1 MTEGILLVISG
12 PSGVGKGTVMKNL
25 FEKRN
30 DLYMSVS
37 ATTRKKREGE
47 TEGVSYYYITSERF
61 AKIRE
66 EDGFLENAE
75 FCGNCY
81 GTLKS
86 EVFERLEKG
95 INVVLEIEVRGAMQV
110 KEKFPQGVFIY
121 VCPPSL
127 SELKKR
133 LTQRQTETPE
143 ALEKRLKSAE
153 WELTQIDKYDYLVI
167 NDDVDAAAERISSII
182 EAEHLSSKRCFDDV
196 KKTIFS

>member
-1 MTEGILLVISG
+1 MTKGILLVISG
-12 PSGVGKGTVMKNL
+12 PSGVGKGTVMKKL
-25 FEKRN
+25 FEKRK

-37 ATTRKKREGE
+37 ATTRVKREGE
-47 TEGVSYYYITSERF
+47 TEGVSYHYITSERF
-61 AKIRE
+61 AQIRA

-95 INVVLEIEVRGAMQV
+95 INVVLEIEVLGAMQV

-121 VCPPSL
+121 VCPPSI

-133 LTQRQTETPE
+133 LTERRTETPE
-143 ALEKRLKSAE
+143 ALKKRLESAE
-153 WELTQIDKYDYLVI
+153 WELTQIGKYDYLVI
-167 NDDVDAAAERISSII
+167 NDDIEATAEQINSII
-182 EAEHLSSKRCFDDV
+182 EAEHLSSKRCLAEIER
-196 KKTIFS
+196 KIFS

>member
-1 MTEGILLVISG
+1 M
-12 PSGVGKGTVMKNL
+12 
-25 FEKRN
+25 
-30 DLYMSVS
+30 
-37 ATTRKKREGE
+37 
-47 TEGVSYYYITSERF
+47 
-61 AKIRE
+61 
-66 EDGFLENAE
+66 
-75 FCGNCY
+75 
-81 GTLKS
+81 
-86 EVFERLEKG
+86 
-95 INVVLEIEVRGAMQV
+95 RGAMQV

-167 NDDVDAAAERISSII
+167 NDDVDAAAERINSII

>member
-81 GTLKS
+81 GKLKS

-167 NDDVDAAAERISSII
+167 NDDVDAAAERINSII

>member
-75 FCGNCY
+75 FCG
-81 GTLKS
+81 
-86 EVFERLEKG
+86 
-95 INVVLEIEVRGAMQV
+95 
-110 KEKFPQGVFIY
+110 
-121 VCPPSL
+121 
-127 SELKKR
+127 LKK
-133 LTQRQTETPE
+133 
-143 ALEKRLKSAE
+143 A
-153 WELTQIDKYDYLVI
+153 
-167 NDDVDAAAERISSII
+167 
-182 EAEHLSSKRCFDDV
+182 
-196 KKTIFS
+196 